1 MTTLRKLVLIGG
13 LLAAATQSFAED
25 AHHPEGA
32 AGAPSAAVPAA
43 PDTAASGAMP
53 GQMMGPGMMSEM
65 MSRMMPGMMS
75 GPGMMSM
82 MSMMASMGQM
92 MAPEH
97 IEGRIAFLK
106 TELEITEAQQPL
118 WDAFADALR
127 ASARGMAGMMADMQ
141 GAMMPTQTAAP
152 VTLPQRIELHERML
166 AARLDSLRQ
175 LGAASQPLYAAF
187 DDTQKRTADTLL
199 MVGPMGLM

>member
-1 MTTLRKLVLIGG
+1 
-13 LLAAATQSFAED
+13 
-25 AHHPEGA
+25 
-32 AGAPSAAVPAA
+32 
-43 PDTAASGAMP
+43 
-53 GQMMGPGMMSEM
+53 MMGPGMMSEM
-65 MSRMMPGMMS
+65 MFRMMPGMMS
-75 GPGMMSM
+75 GPGMMA
-82 MSMMASMGQM
+82 MMASMGQM

-106 TELEITEAQQPL
+106 TELKITEAQQPL